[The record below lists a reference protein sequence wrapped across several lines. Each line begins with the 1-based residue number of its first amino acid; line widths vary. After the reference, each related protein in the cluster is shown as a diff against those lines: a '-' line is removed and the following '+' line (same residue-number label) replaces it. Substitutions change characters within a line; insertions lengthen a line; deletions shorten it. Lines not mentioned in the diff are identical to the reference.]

1 MIFSTI
7 QYFNRHCY
15 HDLMTISINEDTKNF
30 LGMFEKKINIK
41 NNSYQNKIVI
51 SGMGG
56 SGIGGRIMETIAQY
70 ENIGEIFSWNNY
82 GIPEWVAPDDNI
94 ICISY
99 SGNTAETLSAA
110 KSAHELGCN
119 IEVITTGGK
128 LGNLADN
135 NNWNKTIIEEG
146 HQPRAA
152 LPLLLKPLL
161 YKLNIPKIDNIVRE
175 VTKQN
180 YDKKKIDKIASKFT
194 DKVPC
199 IYTEPLMEPA
209 GYRWRCQIQEN
220 AKQLAFHHVIPEM
233 NHNEIVGWT
242 SSNPKMIPVLI
253 RKLNEEEEIRNRFE
267 ALKNTA
273 WKNTYIEEIFVNS
286 ENNLAKIMEAVFIGD
301 LVSIKLA
308 KLNDVDPTP
317 VDVIENLKNELGGK

>member
-1 MIFSTI
+1 M
-7 QYFNRHCY
+7 
-15 HDLMTISINEDTKNF
+15 SIDIIEDTNNF
-30 LGMFEKKINIK
+30 LTMLQKKIDIDR
-41 NNSYQNKIVI
+41 NSYPNRVLI

-56 SGIGGRIMETIAQY
+56 SGIGGRIIETLADY
-70 ENIGEIFSWNNY
+70 EDIGQVFSWNNY
-82 GIPEWVAPDDNI
+82 GIPSWISSTDSV

-110 KSAHELGCN
+110 KNANETGCK

-128 LGNLADN
+128 LGELADDN
-135 NNWNKTIIEEG
+135 GWQKTIIESG

-161 YKLNIPKIDNIVRE
+161 YKLNFHKIDEIVNE
-175 VTKQN
+175 VSERNYQKKQIEEIAIGLSS
-180 YDKKKIDKIASKFT
+180 KI
-194 DKVPC
+194 PC
-199 IYTEPLMEPA
+199 IYTEPSLEPV

-242 SSNPKMIPVLI
+242 NSNPNMVPVLI
-253 RKLNEEEEIRNRFE
+253 RKANEEDEIRNRFE

-273 WKNTYIEEIFVNS
+273 WKNVKIVEIFATC
-286 ENNLAKIMEAVFIGD
+286 ENLLSKMLEAIYIGD
-301 LVSIKLA
+301 VASIKLA
-308 KLNDVDPTP
+308 KLNKVDPTP
-317 VDVIENLKNELGGK
+317 VKVIENLKNELGGK

>member
-1 MIFSTI
+1 
-7 QYFNRHCY
+7 
-15 HDLMTISINEDTKNF
+15 MTIRIVEDTKNF
-30 LGMFEKKINIK
+30 LEMLKKEVNIINS
-41 NNSYQNKIVI
+41 SYTNKVLI

-56 SGIGGRIMETIAQY
+56 SGIGGRIMETMAQY
-70 ENIGEIFSWNNY
+70 QKIGDVFSWNNY
-82 GIPEWVAPDDNI
+82 GMPEWISSNDNV

-110 KSAHELGCN
+110 TKAHEIGCK
-119 IEVITTGGK
+119 IEIITTGGK
-128 LGNLADN
+128 LGDLADKYG
-135 NNWNKTIIEEG
+135 WEKTIIEEG

-161 YKLNIPKIDNIVRE
+161 YKLNYPDIDKIIEE
-175 VTKQN
+175 VAKQN
-180 YDKKKIDKIASKFT
+180 YDKNKIMEIASKFT

-199 IYTEPLMEPA
+199 IYTEPMMEPV

-242 SSNPKMIPVLI
+242 SSNPKMVPILI
-253 RKLNEEEEIRNRFE
+253 RRINEKEEIRNRFE
-267 ALKNTA
+267 ALKKTA
-273 WKNTYIEEIFVNS
+273 WKNTDIEEIFVQS
-286 ENNLAKIMEAVFIGD
+286 EKKLANIMEAIFIGD
-301 LVSIKLA
+301 LVSIELA

-317 VDVIENLKNELGGK
+317 VEVIENLKKELGGN

>member
-1 MIFSTI
+1 
-7 QYFNRHCY
+7 
-15 HDLMTISINEDTKNF
+15 MTISIEEDTKNF
-30 LGMFEKKINIK
+30 LVMLNKETNVK
-41 NNSYQNKIVI
+41 NNSYNNRILI

-70 ENIGEIFSWNNY
+70 ENIGDIFSWNNY
-82 GIPEWVAPDDNI
+82 GLPEWITSDDNV

-110 KSAHELGCN
+110 KKAHELGCN
-119 IEVITTGGK
+119 IEIITTGGK
-128 LGNLADN
+128 LGDLADN
-135 NNWNKTIIEEG
+135 HNWNKTIIEEG

-161 YKLNIPKIDNIVRE
+161 YKMNVLNIDNIVE
-175 VTKQN
+175 DVTKQN
-180 YDKKKIDKIASKFT
+180 YDEKQIGSITEDISGNI
-194 DKVPC
+194 PC
-199 IYTEPLMEPA
+199 IYTEPSLEPV

-242 SSNPKMIPVLI
+242 NSNPNIIPVLI
-253 RKLNEEEEIRNRFE
+253 RKENENAEIRNRFE

-273 WKNTYIEEIFVNS
+273 WKNTKVVEIFAKCDNHLSKILETIYIGDMVS
-286 ENNLAKIMEAVFIGD
+286 IELAKNNG
-301 LVSIKLA
+301 
-308 KLNDVDPTP
+308 VDPTP
-317 VDVIENLKNELGGK
+317 VEVIENLKKKLGGK

>member
-1 MIFSTI
+1 M
-7 QYFNRHCY
+7 
-15 HDLMTISINEDTKNF
+15 SINIVDDTHNF
-30 LGMFEKKINIK
+30 LTMLKKETNVES
-41 NNSYQNKIVI
+41 NSYSNRLLI

-56 SGIGGRIMETIAQY
+56 SGIGGKIVETLAAY
-70 ENIGEIFSWNNY
+70 ENIGQVFSWNNY
-82 GIPEWVAPDDNI
+82 GIPAWMSSNDNL

-110 KSAHELGCN
+110 KNAHKIGCK

-128 LGNLADN
+128 LGDLADDN
-135 NNWNKTIIEEG
+135 GWQKTIIEDG

-161 YKLNIPKIDNIVRE
+161 YKLNFPNIEKMVKEVSEREYQREKIEEIATDLFG
-175 VTKQN
+175 
-180 YDKKKIDKIASKFT
+180 KI
-194 DKVPC
+194 PC
-199 IYTEPLMEPA
+199 IYTEPSLEPV

-242 SSNPKMIPVLI
+242 NSNPNMVPVLI
-253 RKLNEEEEIRNRFE
+253 RNLNEADEIKNRFE

-273 WKNTYIEEIFVNS
+273 WKDIEVVEIFATCK
-286 ENNLAKIMEAVFIGD
+286 NNLSNMIETIYIGD
-301 LVSIKLA
+301 MASVQLA
-308 KLNDVDPTP
+308 NLNGVDPTP
-317 VDVIENLKNELGGK
+317 VEVIENLKNELGGK

>member
-1 MIFSTI
+1 MGIDI
-7 QYFNRHCY
+7 E
-15 HDLMTISINEDTKNF
+15 EDTRNF
-30 LGMFEKKINIK
+30 LKMLNKKTNVK
-41 NNSYQNKIVI
+41 PVTYKKRLLI

-56 SGIGGRIMETIAQY
+56 SGIAGRILETLGY
-70 ENIGEIFSWNNY
+70 YDSIGEIIAWTDY
-82 GIPEWVAPDDNI
+82 GLPNWIKPEDNI

-110 KSAHELGCN
+110 IEAQKRGCT

-128 LGNLADN
+128 LGSLAEKNRWD
-135 NNWNKTIIEEG
+135 KIVVEEG

-161 YKLNIPKIDNIVRE
+161 HKLNLPNLKEITADVSNQKYEKNKSKTIAGNIFTKI
-175 VTKQN
+175 
-180 YDKKKIDKIASKFT
+180 
-194 DKVPC
+194 PC
-199 IYTEPLMEPA
+199 IYTEPVLEPV

-242 SSNPKMIPVLI
+242 NSNPNMIPILV
-253 RKLNEEEEIRNRFE
+253 RKNDENNEIRNRFE

-273 WKNTYIEEIFVNS
+273 WKNVKIVEIFARCKTH
-286 ENNLAKIMEAVFIGD
+286 LAQILETIYVGD
-301 LVSIKLA
+301 MLSIQLA
-308 KLNDVDPTP
+308 KLNKVDPTA
-317 VDVIENLKNELGGK
+317 VKVIESLKKQLDGK

>member
-1 MIFSTI
+1 MNLI
-7 QYFNRHCY
+7 QYFNRHGY
-15 HDLMTISINEDTKNF
+15 PTLMAISIEEDTKNF
-30 LGMFEKKINIK
+30 LEMFKKQIKLK
-41 NNSYQNKIVI
+41 NNSYSNKLLI

-56 SGIGGRIMETIAQY
+56 SGISGRIMETISQY
-70 ENIGEIFSWNNY
+70 QKIGEIFSWNNY
-82 GIPEWVAPDDNI
+82 GMPEWISPNDNV

-110 KSAHELGCN
+110 KKAHEIGCK

-128 LGNLADN
+128 LSELADKH
-135 NNWNKTIIEEG
+135 NWSKTIIEKG

-161 YKLNIPKIDNIVRE
+161 YKLNFPDIDNIVDE
-175 VTKQN
+175 VLKQDYN
-180 YDKKKIDKIASKFT
+180 EEKMIKIASKFINKT
-194 DKVPC
+194 PC
-199 IYTEPLMEPA
+199 IYTEPLMEPV

-242 SSNPKMIPVLI
+242 LSNPKMVPILI
-253 RKLNEEEEIRNRFE
+253 RKKDEKENIRNRFE

-273 WKNTYIEEIFVNS
+273 WKNTDIEEIFVNS
-286 ENNLAKIMEAVFIGD
+286 KNNLAKIMEAIFIGD
-301 LVSIKLA
+301 MVSIELA

-317 VDVIENLKNELGGK
+317 VEVIENLKKELGGK

>member
-1 MIFSTI
+1 M
-7 QYFNRHCY
+7 
-15 HDLMTISINEDTKNF
+15 SIDIEEDTRNF
-30 LGMFEKKINIK
+30 FNMLNKKINAK
-41 NNSYQNKIVI
+41 PVTYEKKLLI

-56 SGIGGRIMETIAQY
+56 SGIGGRILETLGHY
-70 ENIGEIFSWNNY
+70 DSIGEIIAWTNY
-82 GIPEWVAPDDNI
+82 GLPNWIKPEDNV

-110 KSAHELGCN
+110 IEAQKRGCT

-128 LGNLADN
+128 LGNLAEK
-135 NNWNKTIIEEG
+135 NNWDKTVVEQG

-161 YKLNIPKIDNIVRE
+161 HKLNLPNLKEVIDDVSRQKYELN
-175 VTKQN
+175 KS
-180 YDKKKIDKIASKFT
+180 KKIATDIFTKI
-194 DKVPC
+194 PC
-199 IYTEPLMEPA
+199 IYTEPVLEPV

-242 SSNPKMIPVLI
+242 NSNPKMIPILI
-253 RKLNEEEEIRNRFE
+253 RKNNENDEIRNRFE

-273 WKNTYIEEIFVNS
+273 WRNVEIVEIFTRCNTH
-286 ENNLAKIMEAVFIGD
+286 LAEILETIYIGD
-301 LVSIKLA
+301 MVSIELA
-308 KLNDVDPTP
+308 KLNKIDPTP
-317 VDVIENLKNELGGK
+317 VKVIESLKKQLDGK

>member
-1 MIFSTI
+1 M
-7 QYFNRHCY
+7 
-15 HDLMTISINEDTKNF
+15 SIDIEEDTRNF
-30 LGMFEKKINIK
+30 FNMLNKKINAK
-41 NNSYQNKIVI
+41 PVTYEKKLLI

-56 SGIGGRIMETIAQY
+56 SGIGGRILETLGHY
-70 ENIGEIFSWNNY
+70 DSIGEIIAWTNY
-82 GIPEWVAPDDNI
+82 GLPNWIKPEDNV

-110 KSAHELGCN
+110 IEAQKRGCT

-128 LGNLADN
+128 LGNLAEK
-135 NNWNKTIIEEG
+135 NNWDKTVVEEG

-161 YKLNIPKIDNIVRE
+161 HKLNLPNLKEVIDDVSRQKYELN
-175 VTKQN
+175 KS
-180 YDKKKIDKIASKFT
+180 KKIATDIFTKI
-194 DKVPC
+194 PC
-199 IYTEPLMEPA
+199 MYTEPVLEPV

-242 SSNPKMIPVLI
+242 NSNPKMIPILI
-253 RKLNEEEEIRNRFE
+253 RKNNENDEIRNRFE

-273 WKNTYIEEIFVNS
+273 WRNVEIVEIFTRCNTH
-286 ENNLAKIMEAVFIGD
+286 LAEILETIYIGD
-301 LVSIKLA
+301 MVSIELA
-308 KLNDVDPTP
+308 KLNKIDPTP
-317 VDVIENLKNELGGK
+317 VKVIESLKKQLDGK